1 MNYVIKLS
9 HKSSTEQRVQEHKT
23 MEMALATALLLIVH
37 GDYVIHSVTTEPE
50 EDSSN

>member
-1 MNYVIKLS
+1 MYVITLS
-9 HKSSTEQRVQEHKT
+9 YKAETEQRVQKHKT

-37 GDYVIHSVTTEPE
+37 GDYVIHSITTEPE